1 MQNTNI
7 SNIVISISSIC
18 QNNGGVEG
26 GGWSVS
32 CIPQGLNE
40 QHGVQML
47 F

>member
-26 GGWSVS
+26 GGVERVLHSS
-32 CIPQGLNE
+32 RSE
-40 QHGVQML
+40 
-47 F
+47 